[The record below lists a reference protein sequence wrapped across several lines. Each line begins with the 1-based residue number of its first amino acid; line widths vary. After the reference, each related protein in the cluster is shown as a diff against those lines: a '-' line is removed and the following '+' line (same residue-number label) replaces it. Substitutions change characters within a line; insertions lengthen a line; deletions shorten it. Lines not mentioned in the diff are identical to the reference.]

1 MAFKPSRYIP
11 AAVAWI
17 LLLGITG
24 GFYYLVIPGFVE
36 QFKILGIVITIL
48 EMLLFISVISNFLVA
63 SVMDPGV
70 ISKATESE
78 EQHQFETRS
87 PMYKTIEIRGIS
99 VRMKWCVTCHFYRPP
114 RCSHCSLCDHCI
126 NSFDHHCPWLNN
138 CIGRR
143 NYRYFFIFLLAL
155 CVHII
160 CVFSFCF
167 FYTLRT
173 KFDVFTKENISS
185 MVIMVLTGVIFMP
198 VVGLTAFHMYLVA
211 RGRTTN
217 EQVTGKYRN
226 GFNPFSQGFC
236 RNIVIVCFGSQFP
249 KFDDY
254 VGKQEVPDFDDLM
267 RGAESNRV
275 ASTVLTI
282 SPSSSAAT
290 ADIHHVH
297 VYTAE
302 DDQGPSGLDKRFHDG
317 LVDYKPMKRQ
327 QQEYLHTNVINA
339 RVGDRSPNVS
349 NISRDSS
356 LVTLR
361 RFKDSGGEDVSLGV
375 DDSQGSKCNLLDENG
390 SAFDAQLLNHHRS
403 RH

>member
-1 MAFKPSRYIP
+1 
-11 AAVAWI
+11 
-17 LLLGITG
+17 
-24 GFYYLVIPGFVE
+24 
-36 QFKILGIVITIL
+36 
-48 EMLLFISVISNFLVA
+48 
-63 SVMDPGV
+63 
-70 ISKATESE
+70 
-78 EQHQFETRS
+78 
-87 PMYKTIEIRGIS
+87 
-99 VRMKWCVTCHFYRPP
+99 
-114 RCSHCSLCDHCI
+114 
-126 NSFDHHCPWLNN
+126 
-138 CIGRR
+138 
-143 NYRYFFIFLLAL
+143 
-155 CVHII
+155 
-160 CVFSFCF
+160 
-167 FYTLRT
+167 
-173 KFDVFTKENISS
+173 
-185 MVIMVLTGVIFMP
+185 MP